1 MKRIF
6 KVGNENLEFKMTNK
20 TIFDIDEKFDNFSD
34 VINGLMYGQKLYN
47 NALKVMVCSCI
58 SERFDK
64 YENKLELSVE
74 ELIEKLN
81 SDQIVKEIVP
91 FATDIYLDYRGI
103 KASTEDEN
111 ENAELDD
118 KKK

>member
-1 MKRIF
+1 MKRLF

-34 VINGLMYGQKLYN
+34 VVNGLMYGKNLYN

-64 YENKLELSVE
+64 YENELELSIE
-74 ELIEKLN
+74 ELIEKLT
-81 SDQIVKEIVP
+81 SDQIVTEIVP

-103 KASTEDEN
+103 KKSTEEAEN
-111 ENAELDD
+111 TELDD